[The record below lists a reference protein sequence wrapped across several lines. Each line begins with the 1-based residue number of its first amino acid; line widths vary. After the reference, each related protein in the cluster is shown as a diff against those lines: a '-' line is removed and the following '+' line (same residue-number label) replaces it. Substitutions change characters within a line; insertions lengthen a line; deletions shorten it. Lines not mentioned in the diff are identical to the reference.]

1 MRNHRMLVHIRP
13 KLFSPFKNV
22 VLLNMEFDFGLHLA
36 GGSDLRTG
44 RPYPNKWYAVGCRK
58 IGRKAVDGILLE
70 LPFREMFSCTAH
82 WVIEAELVVTHQ
94 VDYTIIDRDFDA
106 VSDDMVLWYAC
117 AAGLGGWSSRFP
129 NGCDRA
135 VPVVSEPMMEVVA
148 GRVDKRRRC
157 DDIVKGGLIASRRE
171 CFAMPTIERERI
183 LNTKLHQRI
192 PTEDMVL
199 RVG

>member
-1 MRNHRMLVHIRP
+1 
-13 KLFSPFKNV
+13 
-22 VLLNMEFDFGLHLA
+22 
-36 GGSDLRTG
+36 
-44 RPYPNKWYAVGCRK
+44 
-58 IGRKAVDGILLE
+58 
-70 LPFREMFSCTAH
+70 
-82 WVIEAELVVTHQ
+82 
-94 VDYTIIDRDFDA
+94 
-106 VSDDMVLWYAC
+106 
-117 AAGLGGWSSRFP
+117 
-129 NGCDRA
+129 

-157 DDIVKGGLIASRRE
+157 DDLVKGGLIASRRE